1 MIKYIVII
9 FVFFYI
15 LNLVDKRVTKLEE
28 NCIQTINIPHPKRN
42 ERYCIHPTAEKIFF
56 SVSFNPGSF
65 LYYLFPNSFKDL
77 EDAHTFYNH
86 FILAAK
92 LEKEDPSLYT
102 DSTYFNGTITINHL
116 SGEVL
121 YWNDKNKNSNIWM
134 DFNFPAPKRIKNEY
148 LKSEITE
155 IYKNNFDHLQKIGI
169 IGKYEDYKSF
179 FNNPIVGNSVYFSP
193 YKISWIDRNKF
204 WDYSTDISFP
214 LSSIC
219 KILRINAAYDLS
231 KNEKKR
237 LIKTFSKTHKK
248 REYKYKLNFK
258 ESSAEFDNRFMY
270 VYISTEY
277 FYPPNIEDF
286 SFGFKVKNTKF

>member
-1 MIKYIVII
+1 MIFKFLLFLYLIYLI
-9 FVFFYI
+9 Y
-15 LNLVDKRVTKLEE
+15 LVEKRVTNLEK
-28 NCIQTINIPHPKRN
+28 NSIQTINCVYPSNK

-102 DSTYFNGTITINHL
+102 DSTYFDGTITINHL

-121 YWNDKNKNSNIWM
+121 YWNDENKNSNICM

-155 IYKNNFDHLQKIGI
+155 IYKNNFNHLQKIGI
-169 IGKYEDYKSF
+169 IGKYEDFESF

-204 WDYSTDISFP
+204 WDNSTDISFP

-231 KNEKKR
+231 KQEQKLLIKKFTKLYKKR
-237 LIKTFSKTHKK
+237 N
-248 REYKYKLNFK
+248 YKYKLNFK
-258 ESSAEFDNRFMY
+258 KSTAEFNHKFMH

-277 FYPPNIEDF
+277 FYPPSIEDF